1 MSLRPDEHFLT
12 RIDWFE
18 REYIP
23 AVETTVHAEEGHV
36 VSQQRNLCQRLE
48 MGIESGAAGQAGS
61 MVGRRASLVNGGRRD
76 LSGDS
81 QPICFRTVSLFQ

>member
-1 MSLRPDEHFLT
+1 LRPDEHFLT

-48 MGIESGAAGQAGS
+48 MGIENGAAGQAGS
-61 MVGRRASLVNGGRRD
+61 SRKQSKSGEWREEGLVW
-76 LSGDS
+76 
-81 QPICFRTVSLFQ
+81 